1 MKPWFTKSAIAT
13 ESREL
18 FWLALPLAGA
28 QLSQSATGFVDT
40 VMMGR
45 LGSESLAAGGLC
57 ATYFVALLL
66 LGGAIVAAVSPL
78 AAEAYGA
85 KNPQRVGAVNR
96 QGLWLALLLSLPIT
110 ALIWHGDAVLSRT
123 GQSAAMLDL
132 GRPYLRAIALGYLPG
147 VGFAALKSTVSAL
160 SRPRPIILI
169 MLGGMLINMTLNYA
183 LTLGK
188 FGLPQLGLAG
198 IGWASAISLWS
209 MFGAIA
215 LYILRQPSL
224 RPYGLL
230 SQLHRFDAKL
240 FWELVR
246 IGLPIGILAA
256 IEVGL
261 FTVTTFL
268 IGQLGTVPLAAHQV
282 ALQTAAVT
290 FTIPLGISF
299 ATTVLVG
306 QRLGQRQ
313 FSLAKL
319 AGYLGIGMGSLFMAV
334 MALIFWLMPETIV
347 SLYIDVRDPANRE
360 VVELAKKLLWVAAMF
375 QLVDG
380 IQVTATG
387 ALRGLKDTQVPM
399 LIGLLAYWGVG
410 LTSGYW
416 LGLQA
421 GLGAVGLWWG
431 LALGL
436 TVAAIILPW
445 RFSRANPLKL
455 EADLTRSGF

>member
-1 MKPWFTKSAIAT
+1 MKPWFTRHTITT

-96 QGLWLALLLSLPIT
+96 QGLWLALLLSLPMT
-110 ALIWHGDAVLSRT
+110 ALIWHGDWLLSRT
-123 GQSAAMLDL
+123 GQPAGLLEL

-169 MLGGMLINMTLNYA
+169 MLGGMLINMTLNYT

-215 LYILRQPSL
+215 LYIQQPSL

-230 SQLHRFDAKL
+230 KNLHQFEPKL
-240 FWELVR
+240 FQELVR
-246 IGLPIGILAA
+246 VGLPIGILAA
-256 IEVGL
+256 VEVGL

-268 IGQLGTVPLAAHQV
+268 VGQLGTVSLAAHQV

-313 FSLAKL
+313 FHTAKL
-319 AGYLGIGMGSLFMAV
+319 AGYLGIGMGSLFMGI

-347 SLYIDVRDPANRE
+347 SLYLDVRDPANAE
-360 VVELAKKLLWVAAMF
+360 VVNLAKKLLWVAAMF

-387 ALRGLKDTQVPM
+387 ALRGLKDTQIPM
-399 LIGLLAYWGVG
+399 LIGILAYWGVG

-416 LGLQA
+416 LGMQA
-421 GLGAVGLWWG
+421 GMGAVGLWWG

-436 TVAAIILPW
+436 TVAAIVLPW
-445 RFSRANPLKL
+445 RFSRAKADRMQPLVSPG
-455 EADLTRSGF
+455 AS